1 LSHPAGDP
9 PDLGALSPWA
19 RELARTFVSLSSDI
33 ALVLDSQGVIT
44 NVEQAGVQPMS
55 PVAHEWVG
63 RAWSETVTGETRAKI
78 GLLLQDVAESGVARR
93 REVNHPA
100 GAGASIPVAYTAVR
114 LGEHGPVL
122 AVGRDLRA
130 TAAIQQRFVEA
141 QQDLEKGY
149 WRVRQAESRYRLLF
163 QVATDAV
170 LVADATTLQIIEAN
184 QAAAL
189 LFDLPAEGLLGRPV
203 TFGFERH
210 SRDAVEAL
218 LSAARS
224 SGQPAEISA
233 RLVGK
238 VAMTSVA
245 ATPFRADHDMRLLVR
260 VRAVDSAPASSSDL
274 NRTLARLV
282 DGTRD
287 GVVVTDSNGAIL
299 LANPAFLD
307 LVKASGEAQV
317 RGHALQ
323 EWIGAPDQPFAA
335 LLQGVRAQGV
345 ARRIESCIRAEGQ
358 VAQAEISAALLTE
371 GDQECIGFTIHC
383 MSRFAAERQG
393 GSEALQAA
401 IARLVD
407 SLGQQALPEL
417 LRGAA
422 VLVERHLL
430 DTALQRSGGD
440 TAQAAEVLGI
450 SREELARRQA
460 PAALGAEE
468 NASAQPGRR

>member
-1 LSHPAGDP
+1 
-9 PDLGALSPWA
+9 
-19 RELARTFVSLSSDI
+19 
-33 ALVLDSQGVIT
+33 
-44 NVEQAGVQPMS
+44 
-55 PVAHEWVG
+55 
-63 RAWSETVTGETRAKI
+63 
-78 GLLLQDVAESGVARR
+78 
-93 REVNHPA
+93 
-100 GAGASIPVAYTAVR
+100 
-114 LGEHGPVL
+114 
-122 AVGRDLRA
+122 
-130 TAAIQQRFVEA
+130 
-141 QQDLEKGY
+141 
-149 WRVRQAESRYRLLF
+149 
-163 QVATDAV
+163 
-170 LVADATTLQIIEAN
+170 VADAATLQIIEAN

-260 VRAVDSAPASSSDL
+260 VRAVDSAPSSSSDL

-299 LANPAFLD
+299 LANPAFID
-307 LVKASGEAQV
+307 LIKASGEAQV

-323 EWIGAPDQPFAA
+323 EWIGAPDQPFAT

-345 ARRIESCIRAEGQ
+345 ARRIESCIRADGQ
-358 VAQAEISAALLTE
+358 VAQAEVSAALLTE

-383 MSRFAAERQG
+383 SSRFAAARQG
-393 GSEALQAA
+393 GSDVLQAA
-401 IARLVD
+401 IARLVS
-407 SLGQQALPEL
+407 SLGQQTLPEL
-417 LRGAA
+417 LRDATQ
-422 VLVERHLL
+422 LVERHLL
-430 DTALQRSGGD
+430 DAALHKSGGD
-440 TAQAAEVLGI
+440 KVQAAEVLGI
-450 SREELARRQA
+450 SHDELARRQR
-460 PAALGAEE
+460 PALPGAVE